1 MTSRGRDSVAET
13 GTPASALYVIES
25 AANGARLH
33 FPPSLRIEQEVEK
46 LEGCTTAVRALTRA
60 AAVRTFAV
68 RRDRYRRLFHVNF
81 LRRTDAVAAEL
92 HQVRLLAQAHRF
104 LSRVVER
111 GATRQRQSRV
121 MCVIHRLDSCAYDG

>member
-46 LEGCTTAVRALTRA
+46 LEGELKALQA
-60 AAVRTFAV
+60 A
-68 RRDRYRRLFHVNF
+68 H
-81 LRRTDAVAAEL
+81 
-92 HQVRLLAQAHRF
+92 
-104 LSRVVER
+104 ER
-111 GATRQRQSRV
+111 CKFEISSSV
-121 MCVIHRLDSCAYDG
+121 SV